1 MSNTISYNVEE
12 DGIATIVIDI
22 KDRKMNVATAEFMDE
37 FGRCIDTV
45 AGDST
50 VVGAVV
56 TSGKSSF
63 FAGADL
69 KELVGVFDGGMSRDD
84 ILKLAGTYS
93 GLYRKLETSGKPWVA
108 AINGTA
114 LGAGLELCLACHHRV
129 ALDHPKS
136 VLGLPEVMVG
146 LLPGAGGTQRLSRL
160 IGIREALPLML
171 EGRHIPARKA
181 VEIGI
186 ADQLASD
193 AEDMM
198 AKARRW
204 ILDGGDHEQPWDK
217 KGFKVPG
224 GAGAM
229 NPKAVETFMVGTS
242 LLAGKTQHNY
252 PAAIAI
258 MSAVYEGTILPMD
271 KALKIEVDY
280 FTSLLTGPVAR
291 NMIRTLF
298 IDKGAADKLVRRP
311 QGVEKSSVNKLGVL
325 GAGMMGAGIAYVSAR
340 SGQQVVLLDSAIDS
354 AEKGKDYSRKLV
366 EKQISRGRMDKDAGE
381 ALLGRIHPTI
391 DYADLEGCELVIEAV
406 FEDRAIKADVTART
420 EAVIPEDAIFAS
432 NTSTLPITGLAEASK
447 RPEQFIGIHFFSP
460 VDKMPLVEIILGEK
474 TGDVAIARAMDYVR
488 QIRKTPILV
497 RDSRGFYT
505 SRCFATFVKEG
516 MELLAE
522 GVKPALIENVAR
534 MAGMPVGPLAV
545 HDEVTIDLSYK
556 ILKQTQNDLGENYA
570 ATASDDV
577 VRHFVEDLK
586 RSGKRF
592 GAGFYDYPEDGKKHL
607 WPGLAEEYPAA
618 EVQPDVEEIKKRL
631 LYIQSLETARCMEE
645 GVVPEPADADVGSI
659 LGWGFP
665 PWTGGTLS
673 LIDTL
678 GVDEFVAECERMA
691 AAYGPRFQPSDWL
704 RNKTAMSA
712 NMAEVSGEVA

>member
-1 MSNTISYNVEE
+1 MSNTITYSVDT
-12 DGIATIVIDI
+12 DGIATVVIDV
-22 KDRKMNVATAEFMDE
+22 KDRSMNVATREFMLE
-37 FGRCIDTV
+37 FDQCIDTV
-45 AGDST
+45 AADEA
-50 VVGAVV
+50 VVGAII

-69 KELVGVFDGGMSRDD
+69 MELVDVFDGGLSKDD
-84 ILKLAGTYS
+84 ILELAGSYS

-129 ALDHPKS
+129 ALDNPKS
-136 VLGLPEVMVG
+136 VLGLPEVKVG

-160 IGIREALPLML
+160 IGIREALALML
-171 EGRHIPARKA
+171 EGRHVAAKKA

-186 ADQLASD
+186 ADQLAAD
-193 AEDMM
+193 ADEMM
-198 AKARRW
+198 AMARQW
-204 ILDGGDHEQPWDK
+204 ILDNGDHEQPWDK

-280 FTSLLTGPVAR
+280 FTGLLTGSVAR

-298 IDKGAADKLVRRP
+298 IDKGAADKLARRP
-311 QGVEKSSVNKLGVL
+311 EGVEKSRVTKLGVL

-340 SGQQVVLLDSAIDS
+340 SGQQVVLLDADIESAK
-354 AEKGKDYSRKLV
+354 KGKDYSRKLV
-366 EKQISRGRMDKDAGE
+366 EKLVGRKRMDVESGE
-381 ALLGRIHPTI
+381 ALLSRIQPTT
-391 DYADLEGCELVIEAV
+391 DYDDLQGCELVIEAV
-406 FEDRAIKADVTART
+406 FEDRSIKADVTART
-420 EAVIPEDAIFAS
+420 EAVIPDDAIFAS
-432 NTSTLPITGLAEASK
+432 NTSTLPITGLAEASS

-460 VDKMPLVEIILGEK
+460 VDRMPLVEIILGEK

-522 GVKPALIENVAR
+522 GVKPALIENVAK

-556 ILKQTQNDLGENYA
+556 ILKQTESDLGAEYK
-570 ATASDDV
+570 ATSSDDV
-577 VRHFVEDLK
+577 VRHFAEDLK
-586 RSGKRF
+586 RLGKRF
-592 GAGFYDYPEDGKKHL
+592 GAGFYDYPEEGKKHL
-607 WPGLAEEYPAA
+607 WPGLAEEYPVAD
-618 EVQPDVEEIKKRL
+618 VQPDVEEIKKRL

-673 LIDTL
+673 LIDTV
-678 GVDEFVAECERMA
+678 GIDAFVAECERMA
-691 AAYGPRFQPSDWL
+691 EQYGPRFQPSDWL
-704 RNKTAMSA
+704 REKTSMR
-712 NMAEVSGEVA
+712 GKI

>member
-1 MSNTISYNVEE
+1 MSYSVDT
-12 DGIATIVIDI
+12 DGIATVVIDL
-22 KDRKMNVATAEFMDE
+22 KDRSMNVATQEFMAEFDQ
-37 FGRCIDTV
+37 CIDTV
-45 AGDST
+45 AADEA
-50 VVGAVV
+50 VVGAIV

-69 KELVGVFDGGMSRDD
+69 MQLVEVFDGGMSKDD
-84 ILKLAGTYS
+84 ILELAGSYS

-129 ALDHPKS
+129 ALDNPKS
-136 VLGLPEVMVG
+136 VLGLPEVKVG

-160 IGIREALPLML
+160 IGIREALALML
-171 EGRHIPARKA
+171 EGRHLKAKKA

-186 ADQLASD
+186 ADQLAAD
-193 AEDMM
+193 ADEMM
-198 AKARRW
+198 AMARQW
-204 ILDGGDHEQPWDK
+204 ILDNGDPEQPWDK

-280 FTSLLTGPVAR
+280 FTGLLTGSVAR

-298 IDKGAADKLVRRP
+298 IDKGAADKLARRP
-311 QGVEKSSVNKLGVL
+311 KGVEKSTVSKLGVL
-325 GAGMMGAGIAYVSAR
+325 GAGMMGAGIAFVSAR
-340 SGQQVVLLDSAIDS
+340 SGQHVVLLDADIDS

-366 EKQISRGRMDKDAGE
+366 EKLVGRKRMDAESAE
-381 ALLGRIHPTI
+381 ALLDRIQPTT
-391 DYADLEGCELVIEAV
+391 DYADLEGCDLVIEAV
-406 FEDRAIKADVTART
+406 FEDRKIKADVTAKT
-420 EAVIPEDAIFAS
+420 EAVIPGDAIFAS
-432 NTSTLPITGLAEASK
+432 NTSTLPITGLAEASS

-460 VDKMPLVEIILGEK
+460 VDRMPLVEIILGEK
-474 TGDVAIARAMDYVR
+474 TGNVAIARAMDYVR

-522 GVKPALIENVAR
+522 GVKPALIENVAK

-545 HDEVTIDLSYK
+545 HDEVSIDLSYK
-556 ILKQTQNDLGENYA
+556 ILKQTESDLGADYK
-570 ATASDDV
+570 ATPSDDV
-577 VRHFVEDLK
+577 VRHFAEDLK
-586 RSGKRF
+586 RLGKRF
-592 GAGFYDYPEDGKKHL
+592 GAGFYEYPKDGKKHL
-607 WPGLAEEYPAA
+607 WPGLADEYPAA
-618 EVQPDVEEIKKRL
+618 DVQPDVEEIRKRL

-673 LIDTL
+673 LIDTV
-678 GVDEFVAECERMA
+678 GIDDFVAECERMA
-691 AAYGPRFQPSDWL
+691 EAYGPRFQPSDWL
-704 RNKTAMSA
+704 RKKTSMRG
-712 NMAEVSGEVA
+712 NI